1 MAKQK
6 KTSSRSAILG
16 RVLRYIGRY
25 RLLLAVSLTLAIAT
39 AVGTLFI
46 PLLVGYAIDEMV
58 EGGMGLSAAVF
69 DDLSLIGILVLGT
82 ALLQWL
88 LNVCN
93 NRLAYQVVRDVRRD
107 AFGRIQRLPLSYLD
121 AHPTGDLVSRVI
133 GDADSLADGLLL
145 GFTQLFTGVVTIVGT
160 LVIMATVHWVM
171 MLVVVVLTPLSLFV
185 AKFIAT
191 RTYGFSKAQTVDKGA
206 ETAYLNEAVGDV
218 KTLKAFGQEAAA
230 QDRFASLNATLEKSS
245 LLAGFFSSLTNPTT
259 RFVNNLVYAAVALV
273 GCLLAIGGVTVP
285 LAAAFTV
292 GMLSSFL
299 AYANQ
304 YTKPFNEISGVVAEL
319 QNAIACAGRLLE
331 LIEAPAEES
340 DEGRA
345 ILPDAKGAVRLEDV
359 SFSYVPE
366 KPLIEHFDLD
376 VKPGMR
382 IAIVGPTGCGKTT
395 LINLLM
401 RFYDVKEGKISV
413 DGMDIREVTRHSLR
427 HNYGMVL
434 QETWLSPG
442 TVAENIAMGRP
453 DATREEIVKAAKDAH
468 AHSFIRRL
476 PEGYDT
482 VLGESGGGLS
492 QGQRQLL
499 CIARIMLTMP
509 PMLIL
514 DEATSSIDTRTEEKI
529 QSAFGRLME
538 GKTSFIVAH
547 RLSTVRGADR
557 ILAMRDGH
565 VVETGTHEE
574 LLRRGGFYAD
584 LYQSQFE
591 T

>member
-1 MAKQK
+1 MTKQK
-6 KTSSRSAILG
+6 KLASQGAILG

-25 RLLLAVSLTLAIAT
+25 RLLLAASLLLAVLT
-39 AVGTLFI
+39 AVGALFL
-46 PLLVGYAIDEMV
+46 PLLVGRAIDEMV
-58 EGGMGLSAAVF
+58 EGGAGLSEAIF

-82 ALLQWL
+82 AVLQWL

-107 AFGRIQRLPLSYLD
+107 AFGRIQRIPLSYLD
-121 AHPTGDLVSRVI
+121 SHPTGDLVSRVI

-160 LVIMATVHWVM
+160 LVIMAGVHWVM

-185 AKFIAT
+185 ARFIAT
-191 RTYGFSKAQTVDKGA
+191 RTYGFSKAQTADKGA
-206 ETAYLNEAVGDV
+206 QTAYLNEAVGDV
-218 KTLKAFGQEAAA
+218 KTIKAFGQEHAAEE
-230 QDRFASLNATLEKSS
+230 RFAELNATLEKSS

-273 GCLLAIGGVTVP
+273 GCLLVITEAAIP
-285 LAAAFTV
+285 LAAVFTV
-292 GMLSSFL
+292 GMLTSFL

-331 LIEAPAEES
+331 LIEAPTEAP
-340 DEGRA
+340 DEGFPR
-345 ILPDAKGAVRLEDV
+345 LPDAKGAVSLRDV

-376 VKPGMR
+376 VKPGMK

-401 RFYDVKEGKISV
+401 RFYDVKDGAISV
-413 DGMDIREVTRHSLR
+413 DGADIRCVTRHSLR

-442 TVAENIAMGRP
+442 TVAENIAMGKP
-453 DATREEIVKAAKDAH
+453 DATREEIVEAAKNAH

-574 LLRRGGFYAD
+574 LLRRGGFYAE

-591 T
+591 A